1 MLESC
6 APERLLFEWSA
17 PTKTALFSS
26 APSRFAP
33 EKSMPGITSPD
44 RFLPDKSA
52 FIQLALGFSTHSDLS
67 GGVGGEAFSSVAAS
81 LSSVAAS
88 LSPPHDVIV
97 KKIVK
102 AIIVCEIFFL
112 TRGVRKFINSIVLFR
127 NFLGSLEHASLVTK
141 IQIIL

>member
-1 MLESC
+1 MFESC
-6 APERLLFEWSA
+6 APERLLFERSA

-81 LSSVAAS
+81 LS
-88 LSPPHDVIV
+88 PPHDVIV